1 MRTGRPYRAEALS
14 TPYGLQSGFL
24 LFKGEDMTTSDGK
37 IRALGYVRVSTT
49 DQAERGQGLNIQR
62 RGIWEYCRAH
72 RFVLLEIL
80 GDEGISGVSGLQG
93 RPGLAEAL
101 SRIENHEAT
110 VLVLFRL
117 DRLAR
122 DLLLQETVVERLR
135 LGGGSVISVSEPD
148 VDSNEPTRILIRQ
161 VLGALSQYEKT
172 LLKPRMAAGRKLKAE
187 RGGYTGGIPRF
198 GYSAL
203 RHEYVPLENEQKIV
217 SRIRVERAEGAT
229 FQAIADG
236 LNADGLTAKLG
247 GRWYRGGVMRVVR
260 RNAQGRGVN

>member
-1 MRTGRPYRAEALS
+1 MA
-14 TPYGLQSGFL
+14 
-24 LFKGEDMTTSDGK
+24 TSDGRV
-37 IRALGYVRVSTT
+37 RALGYVRVSTT

-62 RGIWEYCRAH
+62 RGIREYCRAH
-72 RFVLLEIL
+72 RLVLLEIL
-80 GDEGISGVSGLQG
+80 GDEGISGTSGLQG

-101 SRIENHEAT
+101 SRIENHEAS
-110 VLVLFRL
+110 VLVLYRL

-172 LLKPRMAAGRKLKAE
+172 LLKARMAAGRKLKAE
-187 RGGYTGGIPRF
+187 RGGYT
-198 GYSAL
+198 AV
-203 RHEYVPLENEQKIV
+203 RHEYVPLESEKKIV
-217 SRIRVERAEGAT
+217 ARIQVERAEGAT

-236 LNADGLTAKLG
+236 LNADGLHAKLG
-247 GRWYRGGVMRVVR
+247 GRWHRGGIMRVVR
-260 RNAQGRGVN
+260 RNAQGHGVGEATHRGSRSG

>member
-1 MRTGRPYRAEALS
+1 MA
-14 TPYGLQSGFL
+14 
-24 LFKGEDMTTSDGK
+24 TSDGRV
-37 IRALGYVRVSTT
+37 RALRYVRVSTT

-62 RGIWEYCRAH
+62 RGIREYCRAH
-72 RFVLLEIL
+72 RLVLLEIL
-80 GDEGISGVSGLQG
+80 GDEGISGTSGLQG

-110 VLVLFRL
+110 VLVLYRL

-172 LLKPRMAAGRKLKAE
+172 LLKARMAAGRKLKAE
-187 RGGYTGGIPRF
+187 RGGYTGGITRF
-198 GYSAL
+198 GYSAV
-203 RHEYVPLENEQKIV
+203 RHEYVPLEGEQNIV
-217 SRIRVERAEGAT
+217 ARIRVERAGGAT

-236 LNADGLTAKLG
+236 LNADGLHAKLG
-247 GRWYRGGVMRVVR
+247 GRWHRGGIMRVVR
-260 RNAQGRGVN
+260 RNAQGHGVGEATHRGSRSG

>member
-1 MRTGRPYRAEALS
+1 MAS
-14 TPYGLQSGFL
+14 SYG
-24 LFKGEDMTTSDGK
+24 T

-62 RGIWEYCRAH
+62 RGIREYCRAH
-72 RFVLLEIL
+72 RLVLLEIL

-135 LGGGSVISVSEPD
+135 LGGGSVISVREAD
-148 VDSNEPTRILIRQ
+148 V
-161 VLGALSQYEKT
+161 
-172 LLKPRMAAGRKLKAE
+172 GR
-187 RGGYTGGIPRF
+187 R
-198 GYSAL
+198 
-203 RHEYVPLENEQKIV
+203 
-217 SRIRVERAEGAT
+217 
-229 FQAIADG
+229 
-236 LNADGLTAKLG
+236 
-247 GRWYRGGVMRVVR
+247 
-260 RNAQGRGVN
+260 

>member
-1 MRTGRPYRAEALS
+1 
-14 TPYGLQSGFL
+14 
-24 LFKGEDMTTSDGK
+24 MTTSDARV
-37 IRALGYVRVSTT
+37 RALGYVRVSTT

-62 RGIWEYCRAH
+62 RGIREYCRAH

-80 GDEGISGVSGLQG
+80 GDEGISGASGLQC

-110 VLVLFRL
+110 VLVLYRL

-148 VDSNEPTRILIRQ
+148 VDSNESIRILIRQ

-172 LLKPRMAAGRKLKAE
+172 LLKARMAAGRKLKAE
-187 RGGYTGGIPRF
+187 RGGYTGGVPRF

-203 RHEYVPLENEQKIV
+203 RHEYVPLEREQKIV
-217 SRIRVERAEGAT
+217 ARIRVERADGAS
-229 FQAIADG
+229 FQTIADG
-236 LNADGLTAKLG
+236 LNADGLGRLG
-247 GRWYRGGVMRVVR
+247 GGEHHQEFSNGIS
-260 RNAQGRGVN
+260 GRE

>member
-1 MRTGRPYRAEALS
+1 MTSEGRT
-14 TPYGLQSGFL
+14 
-24 LFKGEDMTTSDGK
+24 
-37 IRALGYVRVSTT
+37 RALGYVRVSTT

-62 RGIWEYCRAH
+62 RGIREYCRAH
-72 RFVLLEIL
+72 RLLLLEIL
-80 GDEGISGVSGLQG
+80 GDDGISGASGLQG

-101 SRIENHEAT
+101 TRIERHEAS

-135 LGGGSVISVSEPD
+135 LGGGSVVSVSEPD

-161 VLGALSQYEKT
+161 VLGAISQYEKT
-172 LLKPRMAAGRKLKAE
+172 LLKARMAAGRKLKAQ

-198 GYSAL
+198 GYSAF
-203 RHEYVPLENEQKIV
+203 RHEYVPLESEQRII
-217 SRIRVERAEGAT
+217 SRIKVQRAEGAT

-236 LNADGLTAKLG
+236 LNTDGLPAKLG
-247 GRWYRGGVMRVVR
+247 GSWHRGGIMRVIR
-260 RNAQGRGVN
+260 QNA